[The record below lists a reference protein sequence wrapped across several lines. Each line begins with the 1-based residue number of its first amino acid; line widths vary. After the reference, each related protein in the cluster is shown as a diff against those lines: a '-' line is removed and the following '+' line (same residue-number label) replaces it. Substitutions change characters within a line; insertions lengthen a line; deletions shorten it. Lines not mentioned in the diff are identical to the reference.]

1 MHFSNH
7 NPWGWEGQLGR
18 AQRTY
23 NLHGG
28 QFNTMLTTPPPPPC
42 YMSVHLF
49 YVGIKM
55 STALSEN
62 EFKMQGDIGC
72 TLGLADL
79 SLCSQ
84 GLVNERFD
92 S

>member
-28 QFNTMLTTPPPPPC
+28 QFNTMLTTTTPPPHATCLCIYSMWVLKCPPHC
-42 YMSVHLF
+42 QKMNARRYWL
-49 YVGIKM
+49 YVWSRRPK
-55 STALSEN
+55 LV
-62 EFKMQGDIGC
+62 
-72 TLGLADL
+72 
-79 SLCSQ
+79 